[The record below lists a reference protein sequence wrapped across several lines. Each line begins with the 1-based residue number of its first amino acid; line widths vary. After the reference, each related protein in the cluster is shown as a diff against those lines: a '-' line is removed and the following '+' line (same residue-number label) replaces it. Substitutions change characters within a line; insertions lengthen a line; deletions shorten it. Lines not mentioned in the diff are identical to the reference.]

1 MRGTEKHSMFTESLS
16 NIKLTQFNGLN
27 CLHDLHT
34 FQSNTEKLHLG
45 TTYLRAC

>member
-1 MRGTEKHSMFTESLS
+1 MRGIEKHSMFTESLP

-34 FQSNTEKLHLG
+34 FQSYTEKLHLR